1 MGNHQQRSFL
11 NCIIKTLSLHY
22 HDKKNWKTRP
32 KKKII
37 SDIIQEEV
45 QNNATTKKKKNKQ
58 FSLTNALVSEHL
70 REPSA
75 AKRNSVLAIGSETRK
90 ETKVQEKL
98 K

>member
-1 MGNHQQRSFL
+1 MGNHQQRSFFY
-11 NCIIKTLSLHY
+11 CIIKTLPLHY
-22 HDKKNWKTRP
+22 HDKKLKNYT

-90 ETKVQEKL
+90 ETKVQEK
-98 K
+98 